1 MSTRSGEPVPEV
13 YEFTV
18 VGPIGPV
25 LREALKPCR
34 AGPAQ
39 LQTIVRTRA
48 HKDVVDLALWLQA
61 HGATVAAIA
70 VLGARQA

>member
-1 MSTRSGEPVPEV
+1 MSTGSREPLPEV
-13 YEFTV
+13 YEVTV

-34 AGPAQ
+34 TGPAQ
-39 LQTIVRTRA
+39 LETIVRTRA
-48 HKDVVDLALWLQA
+48 QKDVVDLALWLQA

-70 VLGARQA
+70 VLGARQG

>member
-1 MSTRSGEPVPEV
+1 MSTGTGAGVPAV

-18 VGPIGPV
+18 VGPIGPA

-34 AGPAQ
+34 TGPAQ
-39 LQTIVRTRA
+39 LHTIVRTRA
-48 HKDVVDLALWLQA
+48 QTDLVDLAVFLQA

-70 VLGARQA
+70 VLGGGPA

>member
-1 MSTRSGEPVPEV
+1 MSTRTAEPVAEV
-13 YEFTV
+13 YEVTV
-18 VGPIGPV
+18 VGPVGPV

-34 AGPAQ
+34 TGSVQPE
-39 LQTIVRTRA
+39 TIVRTRA
-48 HKDVVDLALWLQA
+48 HRDLVDLALWLQA

>member
-1 MSTRSGEPVPEV
+1 VSTGSGEAVPAV

-34 AGPAQ
+34 TGPAQ
-39 LQTIVRTRA
+39 VHTIVRTRA
-48 HKDVVDLALWLQA
+48 HTDLVDLALWLQA

-70 VLGARQA
+70 VLGRGPA